1 MLLPLLRSRAQGE
14 VLAWIVRHP
23 EAEFSLAEIA
33 RAVEVSQP
41 TVMREVDRLVEAGLA
56 RQARRSRPRVWGEV
70 SIRRVRP
77 TVGEWGQVAGR
88 GRTAPTVSDGVGG
101 GGPGGRLRPVVCAA
115 RAKSDRSTRARWG

>member
-77 TVGEWGQVAGR
+77 TVWDR
-88 GRTAPTVSDGVGG
+88 DGGDPFKTSVTS
-101 GGPGGRLRPVVCAA
+101 RPMVTSIAA
-115 RAKSDRSTRARWG
+115 DEAA